1 MKYSV
6 SPELAIPSRSASATR
21 YELSS
26 TTFSDP
32 DHVVG
37 ASAANAIALPSTS
50 VNCPVAAGRSVNTR
64 TRSVGAGWRIDV
76 AAVGLGPRREPEAGG
91 IRVLDVDPRDAWRMC
106 DGDLVRR

>member
-6 SPELAIPSRSASATR
+6 SPELDIPSRSASATR

-37 ASAANAIALPSTS
+37 ASAASAIGLPSTS
-50 VNCPVAAGRSVNTR
+50 VNCPVAAGRSVHADAT
-64 TRSVGAGWRIDV
+64 SVPAGARY
-76 AAVGLGPRREPEAGG
+76 AAVGFGSRREAEAVGM
-91 IRVLDVDPRDAWRMC
+91 D
-106 DGDLVRR
+106 